1 MHKRKIHISWGLI
14 IFLIIL
20 IIFSLYSYFSEGVV
34 SILMESDIDSL
45 LSYLSSFERWAVF
58 IFIFLVVLEVLF
70 ALIPPMV
77 LYMAGGIM
85 FGPFLGGL
93 YGLIG
98 NILGAGMAFQISR
111 HWIREHVQQKVPNRV
126 KKKFDRASEK
136 HGPLAVFILR
146 INPLTTTDLVSYIAG
161 ISKMKFWKFLLSTAI
176 GLTPLIFVESY
187 LGESIKDNPLL
198 FKMFIIL
205 SILYVI
211 AFVGIYIYSR
221 TRRKNN
227 QNAKLSPNKKR

>member
-14 IFLIIL
+14 IFLTIL
-20 IIFSLYSYFSEGVV
+20 IGFSLYSYFSGGVV
-34 SILMESDIDSL
+34 SLLMGSDVDSL
-45 LSYLSSFERWAVF
+45 LNYLSSFEHWTVF
-58 IFIFLVVLEVLF
+58 IFIFLVILEVLF

-77 LYMAGGIM
+77 LYMAGGIL
-85 FGPFLGGL
+85 FGPFLGGV

-111 HWIREHVQQKVPNRV
+111 HWIREYVQQKVPNRI
-126 KKKFDRASEK
+126 KKRFDKASEK
-136 HGPLAVFILR
+136 HGPLAVFVLR

-161 ISKMKFWKFLLSTAI
+161 ISKMKFWKFILSTAL
-176 GLTPLIFVESY
+176 GLLPLVFLESY

-205 SILYVI
+205 SILYVV
-211 AFVGIYIYSR
+211 AFVGIYMYSKI
-221 TRRKNN
+221 RRKNKKD
-227 QNAKLSPNKKR
+227 AKLPSNKER